1 MEARKLIKIKN
12 SLFINIPME
21 IVEGLKLQ
29 RGDVLW
35 VAHVPGY
42 GIGVTKDKNSSKVS
56 VRVAGGDRIKIVA
69 DDAYAELK
77 RKAKMLERS
86 FITNIMTRFI
96 GEAVKSGLFDVE
108 SRVRELIERAEAL
121 GIEKRKIRGSVK
133 SKKVTP

>member
-1 MEARKLIKIKN
+1 MEARKLIKIKS

-21 IVEGLKLQ
+21 IVEGLNLQ

-42 GIGVTKDKNSSKVS
+42 GIGITKDKNSGKVS

-77 RKAKMLERS
+77 RRAKILERS
-86 FITNIMTRFI
+86 FINNIMTRFI
-96 GEAVKSGLFDVE
+96 GEAMNSGLFDVE
-108 SRVRELIERAEAL
+108 SRVRELVEKAEAL
-121 GIEKRKIRGSVK
+121 GVEKRKLSRLIK
-133 SKKVTP
+133 SKKVA